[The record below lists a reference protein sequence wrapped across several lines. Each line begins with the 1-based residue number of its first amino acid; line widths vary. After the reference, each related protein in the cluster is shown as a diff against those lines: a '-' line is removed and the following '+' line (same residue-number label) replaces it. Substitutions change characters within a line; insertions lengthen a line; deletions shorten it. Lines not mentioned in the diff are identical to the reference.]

1 MSNLRK
7 KVMEILSVDP
17 SELFTCPK
25 CRRRFYMQRDER
37 NKPEVERTLQMF
49 QDRLVSC
56 KECHLS
62 KTAFPGET
70 FFD

>member
-7 KVMEILSVDP
+7 KVMEILSVNP
-17 SELFTCPK
+17 NELFTCPK
-25 CRRRFYMQRDER
+25 CSRRFYMQRDKQ
-37 NKPEVERTLQMF
+37 NKHEVERTLQMF
-49 QDRLVSC
+49 QDRLVNC

-62 KTAFPGET
+62 KSAFPGET